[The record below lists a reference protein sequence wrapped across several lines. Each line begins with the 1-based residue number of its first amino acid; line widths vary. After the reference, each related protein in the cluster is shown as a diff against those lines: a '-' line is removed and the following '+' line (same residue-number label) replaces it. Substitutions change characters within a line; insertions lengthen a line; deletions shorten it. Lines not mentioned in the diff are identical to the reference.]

1 MRIIIDIDGTITELK
16 KTGQTYTSVRIN
28 PGAADKIR
36 SLKAAGHTIILQTAR
51 HMKTCGGDQGQ
62 VVAKIG
68 KPTLDWLTEQEIPYD
83 EIYFG
88 KPYGDV
94 YIDDL
99 ALPFTNWDQIT
110 PDSLDD
116 TKINIVIPMA
126 GAGSRF
132 IKAGFTEPKPLIKSH
147 GKTLI
152 EWAVASFD
160 TLRAR
165 RNAHLI
171 FVILEEH
178 NQSFK
183 LGDKLRVLFGT
194 DITVISI
201 GAVTS
206 GQATTCLAAKQ
217 LINNFNQL
225 IIYNCDTYTTG
236 NEALLDV
243 IEAKRPDGVLAC
255 FDATDP
261 RYSFARVDKL
271 GYVDLTTEKNPV
283 SSHASTGLYYFR
295 RGQDFIR
302 AAEAMMHSGETAK
315 GEYYVAPCY
324 NELLKAGKKIKIYNV
339 KDNWVL
345 GTPDELEYFNTN
357 YSPL

>member
-16 KTGQTYTSVRIN
+16 KHGQTYATVRIN
-28 PGAADKIR
+28 PGAAEHIR
-36 SLKAAGHTIILQTAR
+36 ALKAAGHTIILQTAR

-62 VVAKIG
+62 VVAKVG
-68 KPTLDWLTEQEIPYD
+68 KPTLDWLAEQEIPYD

-99 ALPFTNWDQIT
+99 ALPFMSWDSIT
-110 PDSLDD
+110 PASLDD
-116 TKINIVIPMA
+116 TKINLLIPMA

-132 IKAGFTEPKPLIKSH
+132 VKAGYTDPKPLIMSH

-160 TLRAR
+160 SFRAR
-165 RNAHLI
+165 HDVHLI
-171 FVILEEH
+171 FVILDEH
-178 NQSFK
+178 NQAFG
-183 LGDKLRVLFGT
+183 LGDKLRDLFGA
-194 DITVISI
+194 DITVLSI
-201 GAVTS
+201 PTVTS
-206 GQATTCLAAKQ
+206 GQAATCLVAKP

-236 NEALLDV
+236 NEAMLDL
-243 IEAKRPDGVLAC
+243 IEAERPDGILAC

-261 RYSFARVDKL
+261 RYSYARVDDL
-271 GYVDLTTEKNPV
+271 GYVDLTTEKDPV
-283 SSHASTGLYYFR
+283 SNHASTGLYYFR
-295 RGQDFIR
+295 RGQDFVR
-302 AAEAMMHSGETAK
+302 ASEAMIESGETAK
-315 GEYYVAPCY
+315 GEHYVAPCY
-324 NELLKAGKKIKIYNV
+324 NNLLKAGKKVKIYTV

-345 GTPDELEYFNTN
+345 GTPDELDYFNAN
-357 YSPL
+357 YKPL